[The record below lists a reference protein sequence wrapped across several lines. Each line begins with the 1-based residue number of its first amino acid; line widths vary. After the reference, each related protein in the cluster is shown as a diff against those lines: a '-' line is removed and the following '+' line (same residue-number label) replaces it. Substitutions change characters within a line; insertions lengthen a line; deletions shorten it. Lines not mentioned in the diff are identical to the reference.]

1 MNVYLVQHGEALS
14 KEENPERPLS
24 EKGKADIRKTASFVS
39 EHLDFSVTSIY
50 HSTKTRAQQ
59 TAEILGEHFNPL
71 GGVSSV
77 DGLDPLA
84 DPFLWVT
91 RLNSSEEDTMVVGHL
106 PHLSKLAALLLCRD
120 DTKIIVKFQMGG
132 ILCLE
137 KGDGGFWSVAWMVVP
152 QLIG

>member
-14 KEENPERPLS
+14 KEENPDRPLS
-24 EKGKADIRKTASFVS
+24 AKGKADIRKTASFVS

-59 TAEILGEHFNPL
+59 TAEILGEYCNPS

-84 DPFLWVT
+84 DPLPWVT
-91 RLNSSEEDTMVVGHL
+91 RLNSTGEDTMVVGHL

-120 DTKIIVKFQMGG
+120 DTKNIVKFQMGG
-132 ILCLE
+132 IVCLE
-137 KGDGGFWSVAWMVVP
+137 KGAEGFWSVVWMVIP